1 MAPFPSNLKFAALLK
16 YSTRGTEPESK
27 KSQQVMYCVKNDK
40 PFIGSNTRVIVHA
53 ATTIQKYI
61 NALPYL
67 KQYFNPNVTL
77 VPFPRSAPLVTGGF
91 WISQR
96 ICDCFVDHGLAAQS
110 VPCLERVSA
119 VNKSATAK
127 QGERPTPLEHFNSLQ
142 IKPLLKISGA
152 ITVVDDVVTR
162 GSSFL
167 GAAPHFAAHFPG
179 VEVQYFAILRAMSG
193 VEVDKILDP
202 VEGKIIFDP
211 FRGMIHREP

>member
-1 MAPFPSNLKFAALLK
+1 MALFPSNLKFAALLK
-16 YSTRGTEPESK
+16 YSTRGTDAESK

-40 PFIGSNTRVIVHA
+40 PFAGTSTRVIAHA
-53 ATTIQKYI
+53 ATTIQNCI
-61 NALPYL
+61 NGLPYL
-67 KQYFNPNVTL
+67 RQYFNPTITL

-96 ICDCFVDHGLAAQS
+96 ICDCFVENGLAAQS
-110 VPCLERVSA
+110 VPCLERVHA

-127 QGERPTPLEHFNSLQ
+127 QGERPTPLQHFNSLQ
-142 IKPLLKISGA
+142 IKPLLNISGP

-167 GAAPHFAAHFPG
+167 GAAPHFSKLFPG
-179 VEVQYFAILRAMSG
+179 VDIHYFAILRAMSG

-202 VEGKIIFDP
+202 VEGTIDFDP
-211 FRGMIHREP
+211 LNGKIHREP